1 MRKFAKFA
9 IVALIMAFT
18 LLTNAKPK
26 FDEKTGS
33 VTDTVSVVEEND
45 TLHEMRVNACKE
57 YMEWVFK
64 NQGKSFSS
72 AKLSPEAIVS
82 VCEEHSMSIPFVMAV
97 ANLESCFGM
106 TSRARKT
113 NSVFSVGLFDNGKN
127 MKSYKSQDESVKA
140 FVELIKEDYL
150 CGEKTVEELLKSGCF
165 VNKYGM
171 RYAMSQDYERNICS
185 IMRRIIKRHPIL
197 ESF

>member
-9 IVALIMAFT
+9 IVALIMAFM
-18 LLTNAKPK
+18 LSTNAKPN
-26 FDEKTGS
+26 EPSRTGQ
-33 VTDTVSVVEEND
+33 VTDTVTLTETND

-72 AKLSPEAIVS
+72 AKLSPETIVS
-82 VCEEHSMSIPFVMAV
+82 VCEEHSISIPFVMAV
-97 ANLESCFGM
+97 ANMESCFGM
-106 TSRARKT
+106 TSRAKRT

-127 MKSYKSQDESVKA
+127 LKLYESQDESVEA
-140 FVELIKEDYL
+140 FVKLIKEDYL
-150 CGEKTVEELLKSGCF
+150 CGEKTVDDLLKAGCF

-171 RYAMSQDYERNICS
+171 RYAMSQNYERNICS
-185 IMRRIIKRHPIL
+185 IMRRIVKKHPIL

>member
-1 MRKFAKFA
+1 
-9 IVALIMAFT
+9 MAFV
-18 LLTNAKPK
+18 LLTSAKPNM
-26 FDEKTGS
+26 DEKAYN
-33 VTDTVSVVEEND
+33 VTDTISVVENND

-97 ANLESCFGM
+97 ANLESCFG
-106 TSRARKT
+106 TTNRARKT

-127 MKSYKSQDESVKA
+127 MKSYASQDESVAA
-140 FVELIKEDYL
+140 FVKLIKEDYL
-150 CGEKTVEELLKSGCF
+150 FGEKTVEELLKAGCF
-165 VNKYGM
+165 VNKHGM
-171 RYAMSQDYERNICS
+171 RYAMSQDYERDICS
-185 IMRRIIKRHPIL
+185 IMRRIVKKHPIL

>member
-1 MRKFAKFA
+1 MKKFAKFA
-9 IVALIMAFT
+9 IVALIMAFM
-18 LLTNAKPK
+18 LSTNAKSNEPSG
-26 FDEKTGS
+26 TGQ
-33 VTDTVSVVEEND
+33 VTDTVILTETND

-82 VCEEHSMSIPFVMAV
+82 VCEEHSISIPFVMAV

-106 TSRARKT
+106 TSRAKRT

-127 MKSYKSQDESVKA
+127 MKSYASQDESVAA
-140 FVELIKEDYL
+140 FVKLIKEDYL
-150 CGEKTVEELLKSGCF
+150 YGEKTVEDLLKTGCF

-171 RYAMSQDYERNICS
+171 RYAMSQNYERNICS
-185 IMRRIIKRHPIL
+185 IMRRIVKKHPIL